1 MLLVN
6 SWTWQ
11 NAKKT
16 SPLNFIYFFL
26 EISAAATIINWWK
39 PVLPDPVWST
49 IFILLVLTI
58 NLVGVRLYGELEY
71 WFALL
76 KILIV
81 LVFIIIGKNTFSS
94 LLEPT

>member
-1 MLLVN
+1 M
-6 SWTWQ
+6 
-11 NAKKT
+11 
-16 SPLNFIYFFL
+16 IIFFPIEKQTQKDSEFFYPI

-49 IFILLVLTI
+49 IFVLLVLFI

-81 LVFIIIGKNTFSS
+81 LVFIIIGKYIHMFIT
-94 LLEPT
+94 ETPIYI